1 MKPTRE
7 NDRMAPIRH
16 GISIL
21 AIVSMALAT
30 ACSGAQSRQSP
41 RSGTTETAIETATPP
56 ESAEQLAERLLALL
70 AHTGTPADLS
80 LPAVQ
85 RHMGLHM
92 RPTAGDASQF
102 EASGR
107 LDGAWTYS
115 LATVRSSYR
124 VAPHALRLRLDD
136 GRDGTSDMS
145 PVCRFDYEQYK
156 SSLERIGF
164 EPRVIMGSQ
173 RQVNFNHDSGSGL
186 HVIVYIR
193 PESTAN
199 PQKQCVDMAL
209 IDFMPGS
216 PRAPHNP

>member
-1 MKPTRE
+1 ML
-7 NDRMAPIRH
+7 PIKH
-16 GISIL
+16 GINIL
-21 AIVSMALAT
+21 AIVSMVLAS
-30 ACSGAQSRQSP
+30 ACSGAQSKQSLKAEP
-41 RSGTTETAIETATPP
+41 TEKIAESATPP
-56 ESAEQLAERLLALL
+56 PEYAEQLAERLLALL
-70 AHTGTPADLS
+70 QHIETPADLS

-85 RHMGLHM
+85 RYIGLRM
-92 RPTAGDASQF
+92 QPIAGDGSRF
-102 EASGR
+102 EATGR
-107 LDGAWTYS
+107 LGGAWTYS

-145 PVCRFDYEQYK
+145 PVCQFDYEQYK

-164 EPRVIMGSQ
+164 EPRAIAGNQ

-199 PQKQCVDMAL
+199 PQKRCVDMVL
-209 IDFMPGS
+209 IDFMSGS
-216 PRAPHNP
+216 PRTPHNP

>member
-7 NDRMAPIRH
+7 NDRMSPIRH
-16 GISIL
+16 GIRIL

-30 ACSGAQSRQSP
+30 ACSGAQSKQSP

-56 ESAEQLAERLLALL
+56 ESAEHLAERLLALL

-92 RPTAGDASQF
+92 RPTAGDASRF

-107 LDGAWTYS
+107 LGGAWTYS
-115 LATVRSSYR
+115 LATVRSSDR

-145 PVCRFDYEQYK
+145 LVCRFDYEQYK

-164 EPRVIMGSQ
+164 EPRVVMKSQ

-186 HVIVYIR
+186 HVIVYVR
-193 PESTAN
+193 RESATNPE
-199 PQKQCVDMAL
+199 KQCVDMVL
-209 IDFMPGS
+209 IDFMSGT
-216 PRAPHNP
+216 PRTPHNP

>member
-7 NDRMAPIRH
+7 NDRMSPIRH

-21 AIVSMALAT
+21 AIVSMAVAS
-30 ACSGAQSRQSP
+30 ACSGAQSKQNP
-41 RSGTTETAIETATPP
+41 RGGTTVTAIETATPA
-56 ESAEQLAERLLALL
+56 ESAEQLAEGLLALL
-70 AHTGTPADLS
+70 AHARTPADLS

-85 RHMGLHM
+85 RHIGLHM
-92 RPTAGDASQF
+92 RPTAGDASRF

-107 LDGAWTYS
+107 LGGAWTYS

-124 VAPHALRLRLDD
+124 AAPHALRLRLDD
-136 GRDGTSDMS
+136 GRDGMSDMS

-164 EPRVIMGSQ
+164 ESRFIMGSQ

-186 HVIVYIR
+186 HVIVYVRRESAIN
-193 PESTAN
+193 PE
-199 PQKQCVDMAL
+199 KKCVDMVL
-209 IDFMPGS
+209 IDFM
-216 PRAPHNP
+216 RAP